1 MFKKNVRQRQRTWSN
16 KSQKG
21 IKKIENMKMEREKGI
36 SLFFSFL
43 SNCNMETKRETERI
57 CYSVMYAHAVQMG
70 GGGWNVCAL
79 IGHSARVSAS
89 DLF

>member
-1 MFKKNVRQRQRTWSN
+1 
-16 KSQKG
+16 
-21 IKKIENMKMEREKGI
+21 MEREKGI

-70 GGGWNVCAL
+70 GGGGTFVL
-79 IGHSARVSAS
+79 
-89 DLF
+89 